1 MGSQKNAPLP
11 DGLTI
16 HGYKILRKIA
26 SGGFSIVYLAE
37 DEAGERFAIKEYLPS
52 NLVQRVK
59 GELEPTVLEKNLGT
73 FRNGLK
79 CFFEEGRA
87 LAQIYHPNVV
97 RVLNF
102 FRANGTVYMVMAFE
116 KGRSLQEIILR
127 YRKTA
132 QSRQQDKEATSDDAA
147 AAGPDGSPAGKS
159 AGKVART
166 HDKTAAPKMPATFDG
181 LLAERHIIHVFNQ
194 VMSGLREVHA
204 NRILHLDIKPANIYL
219 RLDGTPLLL
228 DFGAARRTLDAGG
241 PKLFPMYTPGFAAPE
256 LYRRG
261 RGMGPWTDVYSIG
274 TSMYAC
280 MAGLPPQAADL
291 RRENDKL
298 PAAIERLSTFY
309 SQALLDIVL
318 WCVKLDPIERPQSV
332 FALQRALRAIE
343 LPEPERKFSRT
354 RWFSRIWRNTTSDA
368 ENEQHSIILPG

>member
-1 MGSQKNAPLP
+1 M
-11 DGLTI
+11 TI
-16 HGYKILRKIA
+16 NGYRILKKIA

-52 NLVQRVK
+52 NLVKRTR
-59 GELEPTVLEKNLGT
+59 GELEPTVPEKNLGT

-132 QSRQQDKEATSDDAA
+132 KTRRGTDEDALADKGQAASDK
-147 AAGPDGSPAGKS
+147 AGEGGKSPAS
-159 AGKVART
+159 APR
-166 HDKTAAPKMPATFDG
+166 PQTFDG

-194 VMSGLREVHA
+194 IMSGLREVHA
-204 NRILHLDIKPANIYL
+204 NRILHLDIKPANVYL
-219 RLDGTPLLL
+219 RMDGTPLLL

-261 RGMGPWTDVYSIG
+261 RGMGPWTDIYSIG

-280 MAGLPPQAADL
+280 MAGMPPQAADQ
-291 RRENDKL
+291 RREGDKL
-298 PAAIERLSTFY
+298 PDAIDRLSTFY
-309 SQALLDIVL
+309 SQALLDIVV

-332 FALQRALRAIE
+332 FALQRALRAIDV
-343 LPEPERKFSRT
+343 PEPDRKFSKT
-354 RWFSRIWRNTTSDA
+354 RWLSRLWRPTRTDA
-368 ENEQHSIILPG
+368 DTEQHSIILPS